1 MVVAVKQRRS
11 SRRPHSGPDDG
22 MAVTEQ
28 NPVVKSQAWSA
39 VETSPGHEAE
49 TAEGSRKAEWPGTQE
64 PLLTKIGTPIALAS
78 LIFDGDWYRT
88 EYPDVAAVSMDP
100 VEHYFDNGSREGR
113 NPNRFFDTNWYASN
127 NPDVAAAG
135 LNPFLHYLLYG
146 AREGRKPA
154 P

>member
-11 SRRPHSGPDDG
+11 SRRPHSGPDQSGPDED
-22 MAVTEQ
+22 MTIADQ
-28 NPVVKSQAWSA
+28 KPVVTPQLWSA
-39 VETSPGHEAE
+39 LETGSEYEERHGEQDSP
-49 TAEGSRKAEWPGTQE
+49 
-64 PLLTKIGTPIALAS
+64 LTKIGTRFALAS
-78 LIFDGDWYRT
+78 LIFDADWYRS

-146 AREGRKPA
+146 AKEGRKPA